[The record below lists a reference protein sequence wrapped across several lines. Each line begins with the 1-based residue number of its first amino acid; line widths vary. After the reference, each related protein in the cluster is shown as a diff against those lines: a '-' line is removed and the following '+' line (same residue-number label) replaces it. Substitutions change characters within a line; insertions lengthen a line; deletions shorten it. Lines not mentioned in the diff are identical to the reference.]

1 MRLPQLAIVLATICY
16 AGAALYGRNFRGLSP
31 AAPAAGSLLCGAVV
45 LLPASIVIDRPW
57 TLSPSMASVLALL
70 ALSVFSTALALVIYF
85 RLIAT
90 LGSVATTAQAYLRVP
105 IAAAIGVLFLGESL
119 APTAWIGL
127 VLVMAG
133 VTAMNLPVPRAVAP
147 AALRPL
153 HGSRYK
159 AGHRRRSP

>member
-57 TLSPSMASVLALL
+57 TLSPSMASVLAL
-70 ALSVFSTALALVIYF
+70 LALVIYF